1 MAEFWMARKA
11 FEPSITERA
20 ASFFALIFLGF
31 LGLFL
36 SGSFFYLLASALE
49 NHRNVG
55 VSLAFFALSALA
67 FYDTILVYHGM
78 RKVGQPRRN
87 ENARRIFGMV
97 CSGEIPCF
105 CVFLE
110 AVFSNSTWGF
120 SSTVSFRWA
129 FWGVRAVISL

>member
-67 FYDTILVYHGM
+67 FYDTILVYHGV

-87 ENARRIFGMV
+87 ENARRIFEMV

-110 AVFSNSTWGF
+110 AVFRIPTWAL
-120 SSTVSFRWA
+120 SSTVSY
-129 FWGVRAVISL
+129 VRALVAVSSMNS